1 MSSQIK
7 SNSGQHYTT
16 RSMNGIITYDD
27 GAGNVIENGTIT
39 SNGVVVDGDVEAN
52 NLLEADEN
60 ETITGTW
67 SFTSIPYSTIS
78 PTENTHIAN
87 KLYVDTEAN
96 TKVSLTGDETINGIK
111 TFVSSPIVPNP
122 TTDTQVANKGSYETF
137 GYTNFASLTDNNTLT
152 GINSFSNQVFLPNSN
167 QTSDLMAASKG
178 YVDNFGYTNFASLT
192 DNNTLTGINSFNQD
206 VFLPNSTPTNTLHAT
221 SKGYVDNQ
229 IAGIDYSGF
238 VTLTGSQSITGTK
251 TYTGGLKY
259 DLAPSVNTDVV
270 NKLALDNAIAGIDY
284 SSFVD
289 IANNQTITGTKTYTG
304 GLKYNLAP
312 VVNTDVVNKLAL
324 DTAIAGIPAPSGVVL
339 TTTNQNVAGIKT
351 LLDRL
356 QINTNA
362 GNPIKIWNGNGNES
376 ASTGMGINALNS
388 VTSGQ
393 NNTAMGISTLNI
405 LTSGNSNTA
414 FGAYAGTSVQ
424 ATGTTS
430 VGAFSLTTNTAD
442 NTTAVGYEALKVNTS
457 GANNTAVGS
466 SALKTHATG
475 SNNVAVGTN
484 ALMTSYSSVF
494 NTAVGSEALKVNI
507 GSSNTAVGASSLLNN
522 VSGHSNIAVG
532 GFTMNNNTTGI
543 ENVAIGLGAL
553 YSNTDGDYNVA
564 IGRLANDANT
574 TAINNIAIGYNAIQ
588 KITGDNNISIGK
600 NNYSI
605 YDETGANRCIVVGS
619 NSGTRL
625 SSSRCIIMGYQSAL
639 GMEGTENIVIG
650 NYSGKGMET
659 SCSYST
665 CIGDDSGIITGS
677 GATRVQIFGN
687 QVDADESDFIY
698 MGRGIQMSN
707 VTTGRDSFTQ
717 TGAWLS
723 SQLIFQNQVAS
734 GTKWVGGTIGAYIK
748 SNNNG
753 TSGYPSGLVFRTKRA
768 TGTAGYSGLTEAMFI
783 DCNGRLGIGTNN
795 PSVPL
800 EVNGYVSRSGFVRY
814 ISENTTN
821 GSSSG
826 YVNVSTT
833 SNHRI
838 SIYVNQGVGMSFVIF
853 HSDRRIKKNIEDV
866 PDRLALQQVRDIPCR
881 YYNYID
887 DVNKGEQKVVG
898 FIAQEVQAVLPSA
911 VHTSTN
917 TIPNEYRML
926 EDVTWTDGDIDASGN
941 VLNYKMSCDLTDV
954 SGVQYKFSVSNM
966 EGVVADEKDVVGNE
980 DGTFTFE
987 EKYTF
992 VFCFGKKID
1001 DFLNIDKNQIFALH
1015 HSAIQ
1020 EIDKQQLAD
1029 KARITEL
1036 ETQVSDLTTRLQA
1049 LEAHF
1054 NQ

>member
-7 SNSGQHYTT
+7 STSGQHYTT

-52 NLLEADEN
+52 NMLEADEN

-67 SFTSIPYSTIS
+67 SFTSIPYSTITAQLDTQI
-78 PTENTHIAN
+78 PN
-87 KLYVDTEAN
+87 KLYVDTKAN

-167 QTSDLMAASKG
+167 QTSDLMATSKG
-178 YVDNFGYTNFASLT
+178 YVDNFGYTNFVSLT
-192 DNNTLTGINSFNQD
+192 DDQTIGGIKTFSNNL
-206 VFLPNSTPTNTLHAT
+206 FLADSNPANAVSAA
-221 SKGYVDNQ
+221 SKGYVDTQ
-229 IAGIDYSGF
+229 IAGIDYSG
-238 VTLTGSQSITGTK
+238 
-251 TYTGGLKY
+251 
-259 DLAPSVNTDVV
+259 
-270 NKLALDNAIAGIDY
+270 
-284 SSFVD
+284 FVD

-304 GLKYNLAP
+304 GLKYDLAP

-324 DTAIAGIPAPSGVVL
+324 DTAIASVPAPSGVVLTTTNQSVGGTKTFTDGLRYDLAPVVNTDVVNKLALDTAIASVPAPSGVVL
-339 TTTNQNVAGIKT
+339 TTTNQNVGGIKT
-351 LLDRL
+351 FTDRL
-356 QINTNA
+356 QLNTNG
-362 GNPIKIWNGNGNES
+362 GNPIKIWNGNGNNS

-388 VTSGQ
+388 ITTGQ

-424 ATGTTS
+424 AIGTTS

-457 GANNTAVGS
+457 GANNTAVG
-466 SALKTHATG
+466 AFTLKTNQGTSQNTAIGANCLTANTG
-475 SNNVAVGTN
+475 SNNTGVGSN
-484 ALMTSYSSVF
+484 ALLNTSTG
-494 NTAVGSEALKVNI
+494 N
-507 GSSNTAVGASSLLNN
+507 SNTALGAY
-522 VSGHSNIAVG
+522 
-532 GFTMNNNTTGI
+532 TMNNNTTGK
-543 ENVAIGLGAL
+543 ENIAIGLGAL
-553 YSNTDGDYNVA
+553 YDNIDGDYNVA
-564 IGRLANDANT
+564 IGFEANDDNT
-574 TAINNIAIGYNAIQ
+574 TADNNIAIGFRAIQ

-605 YDETGANRCIVVGS
+605 YDETGANRCIVIGS

-625 SSSRCIIMGYQSAL
+625 SNSRCIIMGYQSAL
-639 GMEGTENIVIG
+639 AMEGVENIVIG

-659 SCSYST
+659 SCNYST

-723 SQLIFQNQVAS
+723 SQLIFQNQNAS
-734 GTKWVGGTIGAYIK
+734 GTKWVGGTIGAFIK

-753 TSGYPSGLVFRTKRA
+753 TSGYPSGLVFRTKRP

-795 PSVPL
+795 PTTPL
-800 EVNGYVSRSGFVRY
+800 HVNAYVSRAGFKRY

-853 HSDRRIKKNIEDV
+853 HSDRRIKKNIVDV
-866 PDRLALQQVRDIPCR
+866 PDNLALQQVRDIPCR

-898 FIAQEVQAVLPSA
+898 FIAQEVKEVLPSA

-926 EDVTWTDGDIDASGN
+926 ENVTWSDGDIDASGN
-941 VLNYKMSCDLTDV
+941 VINYKMSCDLTDV
-954 SGVQYKFSVSNM
+954 SGVQYKFSVSNE
-966 EGVVADEKDVVGNE
+966 EGAVADDKDVVGN
-980 DGTFTFE
+980 DDDTFTFE
-987 EKYTF
+987 EKYEF
-992 VFCFGKKID
+992 VFCYGKHID

-1020 EIDKQQLAD
+1020 EIDRQQIAD

>member
-16 RSMNGIITYDD
+16 RSMNGIITFDD
-27 GAGNVIENGTIT
+27 GAGNVIQNGQII
-39 SNGVVVDGDVEAN
+39 SNGVVVDGDVSAN
-52 NLLEADEN
+52 NMLEADEN

-67 SFTSIPYSTIS
+67 SFTSIPYSTIT
-78 PTENTHIAN
+78 PTLDTQIVN

-111 TFVSSPIVPNP
+111 TFVDSPIVPNP
-122 TTDTQVANKGSYETF
+122 TTDTQVANKGSYESF

-167 QTSDLMAASKG
+167 QTSDLMSASKG

-192 DNNTLTGINSFNQD
+192 DNNTLTGINSFSNQ
-206 VFLPNSTPTNTLHAT
+206 VFLPNSNQTSDLMSA
-221 SKGYVDNQ
+221 SKGYVDNFGYTNFVSLTDDQ
-229 IAGIDYSGF
+229 TIGGIKTFSDNLYLANSTPTNDLMSASKGYVDTEIAGIDY
-238 VTLTGSQSITGTK
+238 TG
-251 TYTGGLKY
+251 
-259 DLAPSVNTDVV
+259 
-270 NKLALDNAIAGIDY
+270 
-284 SSFVD
+284 FVD

-304 GLKYNLAP
+304 GLKYDLAP

-324 DTAIAGIPAPSGVVL
+324 DNAIAGIPAPSGVVL
-339 TTTNQNVAGIKT
+339 TTTNQNVGGVKT
-351 LLDRL
+351 FTDTL
-356 QINTNA
+356 QLNTNA
-362 GNPIKIWNGNGNES
+362 GNPIKIWNGNGNNS
-376 ASTGMGINALNS
+376 ASTAMGTNALNS
-388 VTSGQ
+388 ITTGS
-393 NNTAMGISTLNI
+393 NNTAMGISTLNT

-414 FGAYAGTSVQ
+414 FGAFAGTSVQ
-424 ATGTTS
+424 GTGTTS
-430 VGAFSLTTNTAD
+430 IGAFTLTTNTAD
-442 NTTAVGYEALKVNTS
+442 ENTAVGYEALKINTS
-457 GANNTAVGS
+457 GANNTAVG
-466 SALKTHATG
+466 AFTLKT
-475 SNNVAVGTN
+475 NQGT
-484 ALMTSYSSVF
+484 SQ
-494 NTAVGSEALKVNI
+494 NTAIGANCLTANT
-507 GSSNTAVGASSLLNN
+507 GSSNTGVGSNALLNN
-522 VSGHSNIAVG
+522 STGNSNTTLGA
-532 GFTMNNNTTGI
+532 FTMNNNTTGK
-543 ENVAIGLGAL
+543 ENIAIGVGAL
-553 YSNTDGDYNVA
+553 YDNIDGNYNVA
-564 IGRLANDANT
+564 IGYEANDDNT
-574 TAINNIAIGYNAIQ
+574 TADNNIAIGFRAIQ

-605 YDETGANRCIVVGS
+605 YDESTANRNIVIGS

-625 SSSRCIIMGYQSAL
+625 SSSRTIIIGYES
-639 GMEGTENIVIG
+639 GTGTESTENIIIG

-659 SCSYST
+659 SCSKST
-665 CIGDDSGIITGS
+665 CIGDDSGILTGS
-677 GATRVQIFGN
+677 GATQVQVFGN
-687 QVDADESDFIY
+687 EVIADESYFIY

-707 VTTGRDSFTQ
+707 VVSGVQSYTTTD
-717 TGAWLS
+717 AWLS
-723 SQLIFQNQVAS
+723 SQLVFQNQNSS

-753 TSGYPSGLVFRTKRA
+753 TSGFPSGLIFRTKRA
-768 TGTAGYSGLTEAMFI
+768 TGTAGYSGLTNAMFI
-783 DCNGRLGIGTNN
+783 DCNGRLGINTNN

-800 EVNGYVSRSGFVRY
+800 HVNAHVARSGFKRY

-826 YVNVSTT
+826 YVNVSTS
-833 SNHRI
+833 SNHNI
-838 SIYVNQGVGMSFVIF
+838 SVYTTQGVGCNFIIF

-866 PDRLALQQVRDIPCR
+866 PDNLALQQVRDIPCR

-898 FIAQEVQAVLPSA
+898 FIAQEVQEVLPSA

-917 TIPNEYRML
+917 TLPNEYRML
-926 EDVTWTDGDIDASGN
+926 ENITWTDGEVDASGN
-941 VLNYKMSCDLTDV
+941 VINYKMSCDLTDV
-954 SGVQYKFSVSNM
+954 SGVQYRFSVAHE
-966 EGVVADEKDVVGNE
+966 EGVVADDKDVVGNE

-987 EKYTF
+987 EKYDF
-992 VFCFGKKID
+992 VFCYGKQID

-1020 EIDKQQLAD
+1020 EIDRQQIAD